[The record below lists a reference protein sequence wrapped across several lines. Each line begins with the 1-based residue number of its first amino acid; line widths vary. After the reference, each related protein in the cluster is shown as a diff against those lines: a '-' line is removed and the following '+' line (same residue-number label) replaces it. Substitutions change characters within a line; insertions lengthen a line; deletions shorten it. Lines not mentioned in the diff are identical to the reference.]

1 MVSTLLVAA
10 QAIASHP
17 ILPRAGLVL
26 MGIVMVAAIALTYSR
41 SAWVGLAAGLAY
53 LAVVKERRLL
63 LVGALALG
71 GLLLLPQTQP
81 FVGRF
86 TAGLELRDQATLMRL
101 DEYRNALAIIEQY
114 PFFGIGFGDAPSIEL
129 SVGVSSL
136 YLLVAEQMG
145 LVGLAAFLVLILVA
159 GVAGL
164 QVHAPR
170 ASPRWATL
178 SGLQAALVGAL
189 VAGLFDHYFFN
200 LRFPHMVALFWLL
213 LGLLFVARSL
223 SHGSTSLPIGT
234 GRGIL
239 EGGKAEP
246 G

>member
-1 MVSTLLVAA
+1 
-10 QAIASHP
+10 
-17 ILPRAGLVL
+17 
-26 MGIVMVAAIALTYSR
+26 MGIVMAAAIALTYSR

-63 LVGALALG
+63 VVGALALG

-101 DEYRNALAIIEQY
+101 DEYRNALAIIGQY
-114 PFFGIGFGDAPSIEL
+114 PLFGIGFGEAPSIEL

-136 YLLVAEQMG
+136 YLLIAEQMG
-145 LVGLAAFLVLILVA
+145 LVGLATFLVLILVA
-159 GVAGL
+159 AVDGL
-164 QVHAPR
+164 RLHVPR
-170 ASPRWATL
+170 ASPRWATV

-213 LGLLFVARSL
+213 LGLLSVVRSL
-223 SHGSTSLPIGT
+223 SQETRSPRVGT
-234 GRGIL
+234 T
-239 EGGKAEP
+239 AAQTAS
-246 G
+246 